1 MAYAKAEIEKAL
13 SEMLKVAT
21 ADTTEPVIR
30 PAITMNGNFNKK
42 YATEILTKYWYQILE
57 CKNLEEFSIL
67 LNGIA
72 GAVGLNLST
81 DLVEIAMVCNALRW
95 YKGLNPL

>member
-1 MAYAKAEIEKAL
+1 MAYAKAEVEKAL

-30 PAITMNGNFNKK
+30 PAITMNGKFNKG
-42 YATEILTKYWYQILE
+42 YASEILTKYWYQILE
-57 CKNLEEFSIL
+57 CDNLEQFNNL

-72 GAVGLNLST
+72 GSMGFNLSS
-81 DLVEIAMVCNALRW
+81 DIVEIAMICNALRW